1 MPAHPPFWH
10 RPCRSLFLHYLL
22 RGATVGA
29 WFALV
34 YAGADWLTARHGW
47 RVRVHLDL
55 ERYTPFVPV
64 ALLGYVSEYLLFAM
78 PPFVLRTRRELDA
91 LAAAMAA
98 VVLCAGAVFLFVP
111 AAPAFPPTAAMGAW
125 EGPVRFIKWLA
136 LPHNLLPS
144 LHVALC
150 VVCVSVYAR
159 SAAPSGKALLW
170 LWAGVI
176 AASTLL
182 LHQHYLLDVL
192 TGAALG
198 WAGVRGVYDRWA
210 TDD

>member
-10 RPCRSLFLHYLL
+10 RPSRGLFLHYLR
-22 RGATVGA
+22 RGAAVGA

-34 YAGADWLTARHGW
+34 YVGADWLTARHGW

-55 ERYTPFVPV
+55 ERHTPFVPA
-64 ALLGYVSEYLLFAM
+64 ALLGYVSEHLLFAM

-98 VVLCAGAVFLFVP
+98 VVFCAGVVFLLVP
-111 AAPAFPPTAAMGAW
+111 AAPAFPPPAAMGAW
-125 EGPVRFIKWLA
+125 EGPVCFIKWLA

-144 LHVALC
+144 LHVALS

-159 SAAPSGKALLW
+159 RALPPGKVLLW

-182 LHQHYLLDVL
+182 LHQHFLLDVL

-198 WAGVRGVYDRWA
+198 WAGARGVYDRWA
-210 TDD
+210 TVG

>member
-1 MPAHPPFWH
+1 MRAALWH
-10 RPCRSLFLHYLL
+10 RPDRGLLLHYLRL
-22 RGATVGA
+22 GAVLAA
-29 WFALV
+29 WFTVLYV
-34 YAGADWLTARHGW
+34 GADWLTAHHTW

-55 ERYTPFVPV
+55 EEHTPFVPA
-64 ALLGYVSEYLLFAM
+64 ALLGYVSEYVLFAL
-78 PPFVLRTRRELDA
+78 PPFVLRSRRELDA
-91 LAAAMAA
+91 LAAALAA
-98 VVLCAGAVFLFVP
+98 VMLAAGVVFLLVP
-111 AAPAFPPTAAMGAW
+111 PAPAFPPPGDMSTW
-125 EGPVRFIKWLA
+125 GPAVRFVKWVA

-144 LHVALC
+144 LHVALS

-159 SAAPSGKALLW
+159 QAAPVGKALLW
-170 LWAGVI
+170 LWATVI

-210 TDD
+210 TAG